1 MNAFVIHTLPWLLLG
16 LLFKSACLLLGA
28 WAACGLLR
36 RASAATRHL
45 VWSAALGGVLLL
57 PLLMLSLPHWDMA
70 LRHAPTALTPPI
82 LPPPAAAPAE
92 AAPVPSS
99 ALSPN
104 APALPLPPP
113 TVPTPRPPRPIQ
125 AVIAWPAVWAVTG
138 LGVWLLGVWL
148 LGVITT
154 LTRLA
159 VGLRRVGTIGR
170 QALPLNDTALALAE
184 SLHDRLGVRRS
195 VTFLRAAP
203 GSGVSVPLTWG
214 GRRPTVLLP
223 AQSEAWPEDSLRA
236 ALLHELA
243 HVARWDWTTQTLSR
257 LACALYWVNPLV
269 WRAARAARAE
279 SERACDDCVLGAGIA
294 AADYAQR
301 LVDVVRSLPD
311 GPLTGTV
318 AIAMA
323 RPSEVESRLRA
334 LLAKGRN
341 RGPLTRRRALG
352 TLAVLTLLALPLAAL
367 RLVAQAQNKFTAADS
382 TQTAP
387 DGSTVRLVGISEHPS
402 EPGTWWG
409 QDGVRLP
416 KPPADWRVLSHSPMT
431 LPEGQ
436 KARKFVFNITGT
448 QFDDHLRLDLMDV
461 LLDPHSKNILDIAS
475 HRTPGHGGLRL
486 SLVEALPAAQKTET
500 VRVGVASGPWRTLGT
515 AALINQNEE
524 TSMIGSSTELGNYT
538 VRLSPPSIV
547 GGVLTFTWTYTG
559 NPKPTR
565 FHTFRFAAIDTQG
578 KHMPASPRLGKRVAG
593 VWQHIIVFPT
603 LAITD
608 IQELEVQVRSYD
620 WTEFKNVPLQ
630 PVGAD
635 ASFGLP
641 RPEPVSVGFRRYVS
655 RPTPEGTRYTF
666 LYPAYMTKISA
677 NRPDTKDITYESVS
691 LYSSP
696 APVSWT
702 PVRGGVPVTYPAPA
716 KDSRSPPVPLNEGIS
731 VEVGQKY
738 PPPFLR
744 PTPPRRD
751 RQWAG
756 PDGSHHDIALTDP
769 RTQRRFWLNHDA
781 YFAPALFR
789 QTDPVIADS
798 FRILL
803 PTTPVS
809 AGTHLSSHHE

>member
-1 MNAFVIHTLPWLLLG
+1 MNAFVIHTLPGLLLG

-104 APALPLPPP
+104 APAMPPP
-113 TVPTPRPPRPIQ
+113 TVPAPRPPRPIQ

-138 LGVWLLGVWL
+138 LGVWL

-184 SLHDRLGVRRS
+184 PLHGRLGVRRS

-257 LACALYWVNPLV
+257 LACALYWVNPLA
-269 WRAARAARAE
+269 WMAARAARAE

-311 GPLTGTV
+311 GPPTPTV

-341 RGPLTRRRALG
+341 RGPLTRRLALG

-367 RLVAQAQNKFTAADS
+367 RLKAQAQNKFTAADAV
-382 TQTAP
+382 QAVP
-387 DGSTVRLVGISEHPS
+387 DAHAVRLAGVSTYP
-402 EPGTWWG
+402 PAAGTWWG
-409 QDGVRLP
+409 KDGVRLT
-416 KPPADWRVLSHSPMT
+416 KPPANWRVLSRSPIH
-431 LPEGQ
+431 LQAGQ
-436 KARKFVFNITGT
+436 KVREFVINVNRTRP
-448 QFDDHLRLDLMDV
+448 DDNFRLNPMDV
-461 LLDPHSKNILDIAS
+461 FIDPPSKNIPIFDTY
-475 HRTPGHGGLRL
+475 RTPGRAGGLCI
-486 SLVEALPAAQKTET
+486 SLVSALPAGQKTGT
-500 VRVGVASGPWRTLGT
+500 FRVGMMSGLWQTLGT
-515 AALINQNEE
+515 VALIDQNEGAL
-524 TSMIGSSTELGNYT
+524 IRGSSAALGNYT
-538 VRLSPPSIV
+538 LSLSPPSIV
-547 GGVLTFTWTYTG
+547 GGVVTFTWTYTG
-559 NPKPTR
+559 APQTTR
-565 FHTFRFAAIDTQG
+565 HHTFRFAAIDAQG
-578 KHMPASPRLGKRVAG
+578 KHVLASPRLGKRVAG
-593 VWQHIIVFPT
+593 MWQNIITFPT
-603 LAITD
+603 LTLHD
-608 IQELEVQVRSYD
+608 IEGIQVQVR
-620 WTEFKNVPLQ
+620 
-630 PVGAD
+630 A
-635 ASFGLP
+635 
-641 RPEPVSVGFRRYVS
+641 
-655 RPTPEGTRYTF
+655 
-666 LYPAYMTKISA
+666 
-677 NRPDTKDITYESVS
+677 
-691 LYSSP
+691 
-696 APVSWT
+696 
-702 PVRGGVPVTYPAPA
+702 
-716 KDSRSPPVPLNEGIS
+716 
-731 VEVGQKY
+731 
-738 PPPFLR
+738 
-744 PTPPRRD
+744 
-751 RQWAG
+751 
-756 PDGSHHDIALTDP
+756 
-769 RTQRRFWLNHDA
+769 
-781 YFAPALFR
+781 
-789 QTDPVIADS
+789 
-798 FRILL
+798 
-803 PTTPVS
+803 
-809 AGTHLSSHHE
+809 